1 MSCNFNKIKA
11 GDIEPFVECDASC
24 YLLCSCGH
32 HLWSKRVG
40 KIMQGGPEFY
50 ISSAFSKRRYWIVLK
65 KQRNGKMILCRVL
78 FAFAFVLLL
87 FFILKIGNPF
97 KDYICII
104 YKDEV
109 LPKLSEHALRLC
121 QWVKALAQV

>member
-1 MSCNFNKIKA
+1 MSTTCNFNKIKA

-50 ISSAFSKRRYWIVLK
+50 ISSAFSRKRYWIVVK
-65 KQRNGKMILCRVL
+65 ERQQRNLILL
-78 FAFAFVLLL
+78 GLLLLAFLL

-109 LPKLSEHALRLC
+109 LPKLSKHALRLC

>member
-50 ISSAFSKRRYWIVLK
+50 ISSAFSRKRYWIVLK
-65 KQRNGKMILCRVL
+65 RKERQHRNMILL
-78 FAFAFVLLL
+78 GLLLLALLL